1 KMVID
6 DRDKKI
12 TENIGLVHSIAN
24 RFRNRG
30 ADYDDL
36 FQAGCVGL
44 IKAVDNFDESKGF
57 AFSTYAV
64 PVIMGEI
71 KRIFRDGGAIKISR
85 SLKEKSIKVQAIRD
99 KFLSKNLREPT
110 VSELASLSGYDVE
123 ELSEILNIINPVVS
137 INMLT
142 EEGSEEIDIPV
153 DDSDKMFDRLSLE
166 QVMTTL
172 TETERL
178 LIEYRFYQGKTQC
191 ETAKILNVSQVQVS
205 RKEKAILL
213 KMRNKLNSA

>member
-1 KMVID
+1 MVID

-71 KRIFRDGGAIKISR
+71 KRIFRDGGAIKVSR
-85 SLKEKSIKVQAIRD
+85 SLKEKSIKVQGMRD
-99 KFLSKNLREPT
+99 KFLSENLREPT

-191 ETAKILNVSQVQVS
+191 ETAKILNISQVQVS

-213 KMRNKLNSA
+213 KMRNKLDSA

>member
-1 KMVID
+1 MVID

-71 KRIFRDGGAIKISR
+71 KRIFRDGGAIKVSR
-85 SLKEKSIKVQAIRD
+85 SLKEKSIKVQAMRD
-99 KFLSKNLREPT
+99 KFLSENLREPT

-142 EEGSEEIDIPV
+142 EEGSEEFDIPV

-191 ETAKILNVSQVQVS
+191 ETAKILNISQVQVS
-205 RKEKAILL
+205 RKEKSILL
-213 KMRNKLNSA
+213 KMRNKLDSA

>member
-1 KMVID
+1 MVID

-85 SLKEKSIKVQAIRD
+85 SLKEKSIKVQAMRD

-166 QVMTTL
+166 QDMTTL

-213 KMRNKLNSA
+213 KMRNKLDSA

>member
-1 KMVID
+1 MVID

-12 TENIGLVHSIAN
+12 TDNIGLVHSIAN

-85 SLKEKSIKVQAIRD
+85 SLKEKSIKVQAMRD

-213 KMRNKLNSA
+213 KMRNKLDSA

>member
-1 KMVID
+1 MVID

-44 IKAVDNFDESKGF
+44 IKAVDNFEESKGF

-85 SLKEKSIKVQAIRD
+85 SLKEKSIKVQAMRD

-213 KMRNKLNSA
+213 KMRNKLDSA

>member
-1 KMVID
+1 MVID

-71 KRIFRDGGAIKISR
+71 KRIFRDGGAIKVSR
-85 SLKEKSIKVQAIRD
+85 SLKEKSITVQAMRD
-99 KFLSKNLREPT
+99 KFLSENLREPT

-191 ETAKILNVSQVQVS
+191 ETAKILNISQVQVS

-213 KMRNKLNSA
+213 KMRNKLDSA

>member
-1 KMVID
+1 MVID

-213 KMRNKLNSA
+213 KMRNNLNSA

>member
-1 KMVID
+1 MVID

-44 IKAVDNFDESKGF
+44 IKAVDNFDESMGF

-85 SLKEKSIKVQAIRD
+85 SLKEKSIKVQAMRD

-213 KMRNKLNSA
+213 KMRNKLDSA

>member
-1 KMVID
+1 MVID

-85 SLKEKSIKVQAIRD
+85 SLKEKSIKVQAMRD

-110 VSELASLSGYDVE
+110 MSELASLSGYDVE

-191 ETAKILNVSQVQVS
+191 ETARILNVSQVQVS

-213 KMRNKLNSA
+213 KMRNKLDSA

>member
-1 KMVID
+1 MVID

-85 SLKEKSIKVQAIRD
+85 SLKEKSIKVQAMRD

-110 VSELASLSGYDVE
+110 VSELALLSGYDVE

-213 KMRNKLNSA
+213 KMRNKLDSA

>member
-1 KMVID
+1 MVID

-110 VSELASLSGYDVE
+110 VSELAALSGYDVE

-213 KMRNKLNSA
+213 KMRNKLDSA

>member
-1 KMVID
+1 MVID

-85 SLKEKSIKVQAIRD
+85 SLKEKSIKVQALRD